1 LSPET
6 LAVVAG
12 RPAGAPDAPLNQP
25 LVQAS
30 VFHAGGEIEYGR
42 HGNPTWQ
49 AFETAIGALEG
60 GHGLAFP
67 SGLAAVGAVLSLVP
81 ADGVV
86 VVPRHAYLGTL
97 GQLNLAASRTGLR
110 LRPVDV
116 ADTAQVIAACEGADL
131 VLLESPTNPALEVA
145 DLPATCAA
153 GRAAGALV
161 AVDNTF
167 ATPFGQSP
175 IALGA
180 DLVLHSATKFIA
192 GHSDAVL
199 GALVCTRTDLRDRL
213 REHRR
218 LSGTAPGALETWL
231 ALRGLRTL
239 HLRLQRAA
247 ANAAVIAP
255 RLAAHP
261 ACHRVRYPGLSDD
274 PGHARAAAQM
284 RTFGAI
290 LSVEFADE
298 PTASA
303 FCAATRLWVNATS
316 LGGVE
321 STLERR
327 RRWAGEPST
336 IAEGL
341 VRFSVGIEDPEDL
354 WADLAQAL
362 DGLRRRSNSASR

>member
-1 LSPET
+1 MRELSPET

-12 RPAGAPDAPLNQP
+12 RPDAVPDAPLNQP

-49 AFETAIGALEG
+49 AFETAIGTLEG

-67 SGLAAVGAVLSLVP
+67 SGLATVGAILSLVP
-81 ADGVV
+81 ADGIV
-86 VVPRHAYLGTL
+86 VVPQHAYLGTL
-97 GQLNLAASRTGLR
+97 GQLGVAAGRTGLT
-110 LRPVDV
+110 LRQVDV
-116 ADTAQVIAACEGADL
+116 ADTDAVVAASEGADL

-145 DLPATCAA
+145 DLATVCAA
-153 GRAAGALV
+153 ARAAGAV
-161 AVDNTF
+161 SAVDNTF
-167 ATPFGQSP
+167 ATPFGQNP

-180 DLVLHSATKFIA
+180 DLVFHSATKFLA

-199 GALVCTRTDLRDRL
+199 GALVCTDLDTRDRL

-218 LSGTAPGALETWL
+218 LSGAVPGTLETWL

-239 HLRLQRAA
+239 HLRLARAA
-247 ANAAVIAP
+247 ANAAVLAP

-261 ACHRVRYPGLSDD
+261 ACHRVRYPGLPDD

-290 LSVEFADE
+290 LSVEFADG
-298 PTASA
+298 PTAEA
-303 FCAATRLWVNATS
+303 FCSATELWVNATS

-327 RRWAGEPST
+327 RRWAGESPT
-336 IAEGL
+336 IPEGL
-341 VRFSVGIEDPEDL
+341 VRFSTGIEDPEDL
-354 WADLAQAL
+354 WADLEQAL
-362 DGLRRRSNSASR
+362 DSLPR

>member
-1 LSPET
+1 MARDLAPET

-12 RPAGAPDAPLNQP
+12 RPAAVADAPLNQP

-42 HGNPTWQ
+42 HGNPTWH
-49 AFETAIGALEG
+49 AFEATIGALEG
-60 GHGLAFP
+60 GYGLAFP
-67 SGLAAVGAVLSLVP
+67 SGLATVGAILSLVP
-81 ADGVV
+81 ANAVV
-86 VVPRHAYLGTL
+86 VVPQHAYLGTL
-97 GQLNLAASRTGLR
+97 GQLGIAAGRTGLT
-110 LRPVDV
+110 LRQVDV
-116 ADTAQVIAACEGADL
+116 ADTEQVVAACQGADL
-131 VLLESPTNPALEVA
+131 VLLESPTNPSLEVA
-145 DLPATCAA
+145 DLATACAA
-153 GRAAGALV
+153 ARAAGALA

-167 ATPFGQSP
+167 ATPFGQNP

-180 DLVLHSATKFIA
+180 DLVYHSATKFIA

-199 GALVCTRTDLRDRL
+199 GALICTDTDTRDL
-213 REHRR
+213 LKEHRR
-218 LSGTAPGALETWL
+218 LSGAAPGTLETWL

-239 HLRLQRAA
+239 HLRLARAA

-255 RLAAHP
+255 RLAAHR
-261 ACHRVRYPGLSDD
+261 ACHRVRYPGLPED

-290 LSVEFADE
+290 LSVEFADGPAAE
-298 PTASA
+298 S

-327 RRWAGEPST
+327 RRWAGESRT
-336 IAEGL
+336 IPEGL
-341 VRFSVGIEDPEDL
+341 VRFSTGIEDPEDL
-354 WADLAQAL
+354 WADLEQAL
-362 DGLRRRSNSASR
+362 DSLLR